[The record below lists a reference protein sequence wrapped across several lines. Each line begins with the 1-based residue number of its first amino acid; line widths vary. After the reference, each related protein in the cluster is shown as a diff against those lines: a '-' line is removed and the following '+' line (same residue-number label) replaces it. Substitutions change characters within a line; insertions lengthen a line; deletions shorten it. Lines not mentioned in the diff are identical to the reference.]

1 MSTSWVLL
9 FEVFVEDKV
18 FSNYFKFKIVLKMK
32 LEYSEKLKLITIN
45 SMVSIYPKVQVD
57 TIEKHDD

>member
-18 FSNYFKFKIVLKMK
+18 FSNYFKFKIVLKIK
-32 LEYSEKLKLITIN
+32 LEYSEKLKPITIN

>member
-9 FEVFVEDKV
+9 FEVFSEDKV
-18 FSNYFKFKIVLKMK
+18 FSNYFKFKIVLKIK
-32 LEYSEKLKLITIN
+32 LEYSEKLKPITMN

>member
-57 TIEKHDD
+57 TIEKNDD

>member
-1 MSTSWVLL
+1 
-9 FEVFVEDKV
+9 
-18 FSNYFKFKIVLKMK
+18 MK

-57 TIEKHDD
+57 TIEKNDD